1 MDPTSMH
8 ILKRRILGMKTNEVV
23 RKAITEYYEE
33 RGVPEPIWRIDRN
46 DSWFK
51 LYCKE
56 LNEKETKG

>member
-1 MDPTSMH
+1 MH

-23 RKAITEYYEE
+23 RKAITDYYEE
-33 RGVPEPIWRIDRN
+33 RGVPEPNWRIDRN

-56 LNEKETKG
+56 LNEKDRKG

>member
-23 RKAITEYYEE
+23 RKAITDYYEE

-56 LNEKETKG
+56 LNEKDRKG

>member
-1 MDPTSMH
+1 MH

-23 RKAITEYYEE
+23 RKAITDYYKE

-56 LNEKETKG
+56 LNEKDRKG

>member
-23 RKAITEYYEE
+23 RKAITDYYEE

-51 LYCKE
+51 LYCKQ
-56 LNEKETKG
+56 LNEKDRKG

>member
-23 RKAITEYYEE
+23 RKAITDYYDE

-56 LNEKETKG
+56 LNEKDRKG

>member
-23 RKAITEYYEE
+23 RKAITDYYEE

>member
-1 MDPTSMH
+1 MH

-23 RKAITEYYEE
+23 RKAITDYYEE

-51 LYCKE
+51 LYCKQ
-56 LNEKETKG
+56 LNEKDRKG